1 MELAVKLTASGGAAQ
16 PIVVLG
22 LRGMGKT
29 ALLRRSIRN
38 RDTKPIVL
46 YAEGSEEQSLAAAF
60 RRSLERASG
69 ELKSAPDRLKSTID
83 SIVRKFPK
91 TSFEL
96 PHEMG
101 AIAIEGSKAEEQPSP
116 FIDAI
121 YELNEAAEKHGRFL
135 VFAIDEIQTVRVE
148 DLSPVVEFV
157 HETAGSNTP
166 ALLLGAG
173 LPNSRLHLHRVKTYT
188 ERWRYFRLELLSR
201 EESRDAIDLP
211 ARERGV
217 EIEEAA
223 LELLARES
231 AGYPFFVQEFGSA
244 AWATRTGHRITVE
257 QVRGI
262 LPGIRRLLDNSLYE
276 PSFESL
282 TGPELSYAF
291 ALAKLGPG
299 PHRVAEIAAGLGGRV
314 EKLNWIRNQ
323 LIKKDVA
330 YSPASGL
337 LEFRLPLTERFL
349 RRNARVLGKRAEP
362 INGVEGRSAA
372 RGRRRSES

>member
-1 MELAVKLTASGGAAQ
+1 MELAVKLTANGGAAQ
-16 PIVVLG
+16 PIVVVG

-38 RDTKPIVL
+38 PSTKPIVL
-46 YAEGSEEQSLAAAF
+46 YAEGSEEQSLAVAF

-69 ELKSAPDRLKSTID
+69 ELKSAPDRLKSTPD
-83 SIVRKFPK
+83 SIARKFPK
-91 TSFEL
+91 TSFEF

-101 AIAIEGSKAEEQPSP
+101 AIAVGGNKAEKAPRP
-116 FIDAI
+116 LIDSI
-121 YELNEAAEKHGRFL
+121 YELNEAAAKHGRFL
-135 VFAIDEIQTVRVE
+135 VFVIDEIQTVRIE
-148 DLSPVVEFV
+148 DLLPVVEFV
-157 HETAGSNTP
+157 HETAGTNTP
-166 ALLLGAG
+166 AMLLGAG

-217 EIEEAA
+217 EIEAAA

-231 AGYPFFVQEFGSA
+231 AGYPFFVQELGSA
-244 AWATRTGHRITVE
+244 AWATRTGASITSAQIRSIV
-257 QVRGI
+257 
-262 LPGIRRLLDNSLYE
+262 PGVRRLLDSSLYE

-282 TGPELSYAF
+282 TAPELSYAF
-291 ALAKLGPG
+291 AMAKLGPG
-299 PHRVAEIAAGLGGRV
+299 PHRVGQIAAALEMPV
-314 EKLNWIRNQ
+314 ESLNWIRNQ

-349 RRNARVLGKRAEP
+349 KRNARALRKRIEP
-362 INGVEGRSAA
+362 LSGAGGRFGVRA
-372 RGRRRSES
+372 RRRSES

>member
-1 MELAVKLTASGGAAQ
+1 MELAVKLTANGGAAQ
-16 PIVVLG
+16 PIVVVG

-101 AIAIEGSKAEEQPSP
+101 AIAIEGSKAEEQTRP

-121 YELNEAAEKHGRFL
+121 YELNEAAAKHGRFL

-148 DLSPVVEFV
+148 DLLPIVEFV
-157 HETAGSNTP
+157 HETAGSNAP

-244 AWATRTGHRITVE
+244 AWATRTGRVITSE
-257 QVRGI
+257 QVRSI

-282 TGPELSYAF
+282 TGVELSYAF

-299 PHRVAEIAAGLGGRV
+299 PHRVREIADGLGGRV

-349 RRNARVLGKRAEP
+349 RRNARVLGKRVEQ
-362 INGVEGRSAA
+362 INGVGE
-372 RGRRRSES
+372 

>member
-1 MELAVKLTASGGAAQ
+1 MELAVKLTANRGAAQ
-16 PIVVLG
+16 PIVVVG

-46 YAEGSEEQSLAAAF
+46 YAEGSEEQSLAASF

-69 ELKSAPDRLKSTID
+69 ELRSAPDRLKSTLD
-83 SIVRKFPK
+83 SIVRKLPK
-91 TSFEL
+91 ASFEL

-101 AIAIEGSKAEEQPSP
+101 AIAIEGNKVETGPKP

-121 YELNEAAEKHGRFL
+121 FELNEAAAKHDRFL
-135 VFAIDEIQTVRVE
+135 AFVIDEIQTVRVE
-148 DLSPVVEFV
+148 DLLPVVEFV
-157 HETAGSNTP
+157 HETAGTNTP

-201 EESRDAIDLP
+201 DESRDAIDLP

-217 EIEEAA
+217 GIEEKA

-231 AGYPFFVQEFGSA
+231 AGYPFFIQELGSA
-244 AWATRTGHRITVE
+244 AWATRTGPSITAE
-257 QVRGI
+257 QIRGI
-262 LPGIRRLLDNSLYE
+262 VPGVRRLLDSSLYE

-282 TGPELSYAF
+282 TAPELSYAF
-291 ALAKLGPG
+291 AMAKLGPG
-299 PHRVAEIAAGLGGRV
+299 PHRVGQIAAVLEAPV
-314 EKLNWIRNQ
+314 ENLNWIRNQ

-349 RRNARVLGKRAEP
+349 RRNARTL
-362 INGVEGRSAA
+362 
-372 RGRRRSES
+372 GRRVQSP